1 MLTARLT
8 RAIATGGGGPLGRLQ
23 QGGPDAEV
31 AEVRDHEDVLQVGQ
45 RVHPVGHPQGGRAL
59 AVQECLTHREPRLP
73 GHQVETFVPPLSLQ
87 AVGDDDPMPEGGG
100 DRLGLVDAQRVD
112 VHELTLTQ
120 GPPSVR
126 APAVTERCRG
136 RTGSVAPAWPE
147 PGTGSRSSAYVGQ
160 MDDEALLDR
169 CRRGDRDA
177 FTPLVHRYQDELYTM
192 ALRLT
197 GNPADAADVVQETFT
212 RAFRSLPR
220 LRGATVRAWLFRVAV
235 NCAHDV
241 HRQRVRRPAD
251 PLEDPEGRV
260 LDLPDPGLGPEATA
274 LQRERAVAVRQ
285 ALLTLPHDFRV
296 AVVLRDVNQL
306 SYEEMAEALSVP
318 LGTVKSRIS
327 RARVLLAT
335 SLRAYPAVF
344 PEAEVAP

>member
-1 MLTARLT
+1 
-8 RAIATGGGGPLGRLQ
+8 
-23 QGGPDAEV
+23 
-31 AEVRDHEDVLQVGQ
+31 
-45 RVHPVGHPQGGRAL
+45 
-59 AVQECLTHREPRLP
+59 
-73 GHQVETFVPPLSLQ
+73 
-87 AVGDDDPMPEGGG
+87 
-100 DRLGLVDAQRVD
+100 
-112 VHELTLTQ
+112 
-120 GPPSVR
+120 
-126 APAVTERCRG
+126 
-136 RTGSVAPAWPE
+136 
-147 PGTGSRSSAYVGQ
+147 

-241 HRQRVRRPAD
+241 HRQRVRRPTD

-274 LQRERAVAVRQ
+274 LQRERAEAVRR
-285 ALLTLPHDFRV
+285 ALMTLPHDFRV

-327 RARVLLAT
+327 RARVLLAA
-335 SLRAYPAVF
+335 SLRGSPAVF
-344 PEAEVAP
+344 PEAEAAR